1 MPRKNRIE
9 IKSWYE
15 KPEPEICPL
24 CGREIPESQSDAH
37 HWVPKS
43 RGGKETQ
50 NLHRICHRQIH
61 ALFTETELA
70 RDYSTPGAILAHP
83 DIRAFVDWVKK
94 KPPDFTDSARKSRR
108 IRKDRDSR

>member
-1 MPRKNRIE
+1 MPRKNRSE

-24 CGREIPESQSDAH
+24 CGRAIPDSERDAH

-43 RGGKETQ
+43 RGGRATQ
-50 NLHRICHRQIH
+50 PLHRICHRQIH

-70 RDYSTPGAILAHP
+70 RTYSTPETILAHP
-83 DIRAFVDWVKK
+83 DIRAFVDWVRK
-94 KPPDFTDSARKSRR
+94 KPPDFSDTARKSKR
-108 IRKDRDSR
+108 IRKDRRDR